1 MDKKEL
7 SLNKIIRRDMVK
19 YAEIAFEL
27 SFGEAKETLWYR
39 VKPEYGKY
47 LCEDRADSFV
57 VTFFALAMQ
66 RDFNLRSAYPISE
79 KLWYQITTQVMPQLA
94 VTSDGVGKEI
104 EIIADR
110 ISEPCKNEGGV
121 GTGMS
126 CGVDSFATL
135 YEYTELCDNPEYKLT
150 HLTHFNVGAHHGQT
164 GSFNPELQRNLFQ
177 KDVAMVQRFCD
188 NYGYQ
193 LIAVDSNLT
202 EVIDKIY
209 GYMDFNVFHTY
220 LNVGTVLLIQPLFA
234 RYYYSPF
241 VNLDKFHCSL
251 KEDPAYYEKWLLP
264 NLSTEI
270 TSFYNSNKNWTRED
284 KLKQIVNFPQSYK
297 WLKVCVK
304 SDTNCCKCVKCMRT
318 ILGLE
323 AIGKTDLYSE
333 VFDSKIVASSREH
346 LKTYMLCQVKKG
358 EASHTEIY
366 NEAVKNGMTFSFKSR
381 AYAFFYRLLLKLL
394 PRKLY
399 FKIKQ
404 KSMNDTLQVDV
415 NELFSDASVKRRE
428 EQRKQAGKH

>member
-7 SLNKIIRRDMVK
+7 SLTNIIRRDTEE
-19 YAEIAFEL
+19 YTEIAFEL

-47 LCEDRADSFV
+47 LCADRADSFV
-57 VTFFALAMQ
+57 VTFFTFGMQ
-66 RDFNLRSAYPISE
+66 RDFNLRSAYPVSE
-79 KLWYQITTQVMPQLA
+79 KLWYQLTTQVMPQLV
-94 VTSDGVGKEI
+94 VTSDGAGREI

-110 ISEPCKNEGGV
+110 IAEPCKNEGGV

-135 YEYTELCDNPEYKLT
+135 YEYTELCDNPAYKLT

-188 NYGYQ
+188 EYGYK

-209 GYMDFNVFHTY
+209 GYMEFNVFHTY
-220 LNVGTVLLIQPLFA
+220 LNVGTVLLMQPLFS
-234 RYYYSPF
+234 RYYYSPAA
-241 VNLDKFHCSL
+241 NLNKFHCSL

-264 NLSTEI
+264 NLSTET

-323 AIGKTDLYSE
+323 AIGKADLYAE
-333 VFDSKIVASSREH
+333 AFDPKIVASSREH

-358 EASHTEIY
+358 EPFHTEIY
-366 NEAVKNGMTFSFKSR
+366 HEAVKNGMTFSFKSR
-381 AYAFFYRLLLKLL
+381 AYAFFYRLSIKLL

-404 KSMNDTLQVDV
+404 KSLNNTLHVDV
-415 NELFSDASVKRRE
+415 NELFSEAAVQRRE
-428 EQRKQAGKH
+428 AQRKQAKK

>member
-66 RDFNLRSAYPISE
+66 RDFNLRSTYPISE
-79 KLWYQITTQVMPQLA
+79 KLWYQITTQVMPQLV

-110 ISEPCKNEGGV
+110 ISESCKNEGGV

-164 GSFNPELQRNLFQ
+164 GTFNPELQRNLFQ

-188 NYGYQ
+188 KYGYQ

-220 LNVGTVLLIQPLFA
+220 LNVGTVLLMQPLFA

-358 EASHTEIY
+358 EVSHTEIY

-381 AYAFFYRLLLKLL
+381 AYAFFYRLCLKLL